1 MGLFD
6 FFRNQSAT
14 KTNEAISQ
22 IPWKVLS
29 TWDQLDEI
37 EKTSHHKAVVI
48 FKHSTRCGVSRMVL
62 RNFENS
68 LETPEGDLDFYYLDL
83 LAHRDLSD
91 EIAIRFQVIHQ
102 SPQILVIKNG
112 QTIHHASHHAV
123 RAENLRSFVN

>member
-1 MGLFD
+1 
-6 FFRNQSAT
+6 
-14 KTNEAISQ
+14 
-22 IPWKVLS
+22 
-29 TWDQLDEI
+29 
-37 EKTSHHKAVVI
+37 
-48 FKHSTRCGVSRMVL
+48 MVL